1 MTVEVISP
9 AYDVLDERFL
19 EVRGDERLDSLYD
32 GCRWAEGPC
41 YVPAGR
47 YLLFNDIPEDASLEP
62 STTAGSPCS
71 RIGSRESA

>member
-32 GCRWAEGPC
+32 GCRWAEGGMLVGNAKAPRRTRDA
-41 YVPAGR
+41 VSRSLRELLAG
-47 YLLFNDIPEDASLEP
+47 LAP
-62 STTAGSPCS
+62 
-71 RIGSRESA
+71 